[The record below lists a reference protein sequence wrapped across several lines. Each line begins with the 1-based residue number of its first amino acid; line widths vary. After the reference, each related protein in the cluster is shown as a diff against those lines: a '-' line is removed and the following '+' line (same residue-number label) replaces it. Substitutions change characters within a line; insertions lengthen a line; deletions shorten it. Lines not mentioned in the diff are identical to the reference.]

1 MKPNCRHDVTQA
13 LRETCFVGPVGD
25 GDNPAAHGGIRVEVE
40 CRDCG
45 ARRFENHN
53 GRHREIGAWWDRAGE
68 VAALRADVQR
78 ARARARQLGSRE
90 VRRGN
95 TAVEVCIGDDGR
107 LMVVAKRGRFS
118 STDEA
123 AIVRASGLVE
133 EATALRKA
141 VLALESA

>member
-1 MKPNCRHDVTQA
+1 MSCRHENARV
-13 LRETCFVGPVGD
+13 LRESCFVGPV

-40 CRDCG
+40 CLDCG
-45 ARRFENHN
+45 ARRAENHN

-68 VAALRADVQR
+68 VEVLRAAMER

-95 TAVEVCIGDDGR
+95 TAVEVCIGDDGLLR
-107 LMVVAKRGRFS
+107 LVAKRGLFS

-133 EATALRKA
+133 EATVLRRA
-141 VLALESA
+141 VLALESI